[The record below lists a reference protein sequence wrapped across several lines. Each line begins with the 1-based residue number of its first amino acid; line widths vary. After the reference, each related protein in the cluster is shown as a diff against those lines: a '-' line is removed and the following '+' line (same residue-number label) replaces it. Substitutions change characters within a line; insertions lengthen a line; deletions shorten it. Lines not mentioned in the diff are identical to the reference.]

1 MKRARMWI
9 LVALLVA
16 HSMAASLNTLPG
28 EDLRTAEWEGPL
40 FEAGGRSSGCGSNAS
55 QVNVSV
61 WTTPSSPDHNDD
73 VNATFYIQCPI
84 ANDAH
89 TMEYWL
95 NDSSGYEYQSSDWS
109 WTATNS
115 WSSNNVIFS
124 NLSADTYTLEYHLT
138 NYTGAVNL
146 TGSMSFTVQSPTCT
160 VSPYAGQSMF
170 DIGENFT
177 GQIDSYCSFTTEALN
192 LTWSIVNDDTN
203 STVDSGSFSWN
214 IFTSSEYHTVNS
226 TALSTQSEGNFS
238 FLATLSWYNTSSYM
252 WEELDNGSDW
262 FMVYNFSNSGGSNC
276 GSEPSDASVWAY
288 SDTYVYDLGEDF
300 GGVIYSYCA
309 LLNETLMLDWSIKN
323 TDTNTTVDTG
333 SFNWTAMQT
342 YDSHNVT
349 STALANESI
358 GNYTF
363 TVDWTWYNTTSNM
376 WEDLDSD
383 HDDFSIQNL
392 SSSSGN
398 ACSVY
403 AWSNHSVYDLGE
415 SFTGEID
422 TYCGMTNE
430 SMSLAWLIMNDDTN
444 ATVDFGFFNWT
455 SMTYGEFHSVNS
467 SSLATQGEGNYTF
480 AATLSWY
487 NNSSMMWEVL
497 DSDTDGFIVYNFSS
511 GGGNTSGPTCAVYA
525 YSYYYAYAVGDNFYG
540 EIDTYCSLTNA
551 TLWTG
556 WTVVNLDS
564 NSTVDS
570 GSQSWNNT
578 QWHTTQWLNSTS
590 LVNVSAGNYSFE
602 VELKWW
608 NTSSSGWETL
618 DNDSDTFVVY
628 ASNGGGSGGSNNCSV
643 YAWSDHSV
651 YDIGESFTGEINT
664 YCGSTNETMSL
675 AWLILND
682 DTNATVGFGYFNWTS
697 MTTSEIHTV
706 NSSSL
711 ATQGEGNYSFAV
723 TLSWYNTSSMMWE
736 VLDSDSDSFMVD
748 NSTSSTMPVCSLYA
762 WSSQTTYNVGDNF
775 SGEFYSS
782 CNFVGEYVNLTY
794 WITDDAT
801 GSYVDWGIFSWTNTV
816 YNETHTINSS
826 NLATEG
832 VGNYTFGG
840 TIALWDNT
848 TGWNVLDMDNTSFV
862 VVSSSTPSWNLSDGE
877 LDIDTYGEN
886 FTSGTA
892 LYAQYEATNL
902 IIGQTY
908 RVEWEILDVNNT
920 VVVENQTDWSAT
932 SDSYIFSVYESGLA
946 DGYYCFYGDL
956 YATDTVNNTT
966 VTVSW
971 IAGDDTCVTVGED
984 DDNGTNQTGCG
995 YDTEDFY
1002 ITGWLNTWD
1011 LIEGDTANISVYTNC
1026 NLLNETMFVSYGV
1039 TDSGENTIAEGQ
1051 WSWTAMS
1058 IMEEHFIEA
1067 MNLSAGVYNV
1077 TLVASYYNETTVLDS
1092 YFFQFNVSEVATNNT
1107 GCGYEEYL
1115 FSIYGMMNTVS
1126 PMEGDD
1132 VNLSVISDCALYDAE
1147 MRIDY
1152 TVHKNSP
1159 WMGILAGNWSWT
1171 AFTTYDHHYIE
1182 LSGLTSGSYN
1192 VSLEA
1197 SADGM
1202 TLDTYVFQFT
1212 VAEPTGCGYTAEDAM
1227 VTGWNNTGYVTAGG
1241 TLNVTAYTEC
1251 AVLGQW
1257 MYLHYNVYDP
1267 ANNLVDSGN
1276 WSWIA
1281 NMLDEEHHLELTNA
1295 MAGTYNFSFSL
1306 ATAGTYNYVDHED
1319 VLVYVDEAPDTG
1331 TEDNNTSTTNALPEC
1346 LVYAYVSTALAPDAD
1361 PTSIAGMTALELP
1374 LSGSETVP
1382 LVPGTY
1388 VIAVVCTDAD
1398 SDVLSMS
1405 LTSDGQTFGGTNY
1418 DGQFFVQAFFQVSN
1432 TQDFT
1437 HEVTVEWD
1445 DGVDSGVLELTFTT
1459 DLQSVIDD
1467 LEEEEAGGLPGFGA
1481 VSSMVAIA
1489 IGVAVSGR
1497 RKDE

>member
-1 MKRARMWI
+1 M
-9 LVALLVA
+9 
-16 HSMAASLNTLPG
+16 
-28 EDLRTAEWEGPL
+28 
-40 FEAGGRSSGCGSNAS
+40 
-55 QVNVSV
+55 
-61 WTTPSSPDHNDD
+61 
-73 VNATFYIQCPI
+73 
-84 ANDAH
+84 
-89 TMEYWL
+89 
-95 NDSSGYEYQSSDWS
+95 
-109 WTATNS
+109 
-115 WSSNNVIFS
+115 
-124 NLSADTYTLEYHLT
+124 
-138 NYTGAVNL
+138 
-146 TGSMSFTVQSPTCT
+146 
-160 VSPYAGQSMF
+160 
-170 DIGENFT
+170 
-177 GQIDSYCSFTTEALN
+177 
-192 LTWSIVNDDTN
+192 
-203 STVDSGSFSWN
+203 
-214 IFTSSEYHTVNS
+214 
-226 TALSTQSEGNFS
+226 
-238 FLATLSWYNTSSYM
+238 
-252 WEELDNGSDW
+252 
-262 FMVYNFSNSGGSNC
+262 
-276 GSEPSDASVWAY
+276 
-288 SDTYVYDLGEDF
+288 
-300 GGVIYSYCA
+300 
-309 LLNETLMLDWSIKN
+309 
-323 TDTNTTVDTG
+323 
-333 SFNWTAMQT
+333 
-342 YDSHNVT
+342 
-349 STALANESI
+349 
-358 GNYTF
+358 
-363 TVDWTWYNTTSNM
+363 
-376 WEDLDSD
+376 
-383 HDDFSIQNL
+383 
-392 SSSSGN
+392 
-398 ACSVY
+398 
-403 AWSNHSVYDLGE
+403 
-415 SFTGEID
+415 
-422 TYCGMTNE
+422 
-430 SMSLAWLIMNDDTN
+430 
-444 ATVDFGFFNWT
+444 
-455 SMTYGEFHSVNS
+455 
-467 SSLATQGEGNYTF
+467 
-480 AATLSWY
+480 
-487 NNSSMMWEVL
+487 
-497 DSDTDGFIVYNFSS
+497 
-511 GGGNTSGPTCAVYA
+511 
-525 YSYYYAYAVGDNFYG
+525 
-540 EIDTYCSLTNA
+540 
-551 TLWTG
+551 
-556 WTVVNLDS
+556 
-564 NSTVDS
+564 
-570 GSQSWNNT
+570 
-578 QWHTTQWLNSTS
+578 
-590 LVNVSAGNYSFE
+590 
-602 VELKWW
+602 
-608 NTSSSGWETL
+608 
-618 DNDSDTFVVY
+618 
-628 ASNGGGSGGSNNCSV
+628 
-643 YAWSDHSV
+643 
-651 YDIGESFTGEINT
+651 
-664 YCGSTNETMSL
+664 
-675 AWLILND
+675 
-682 DTNATVGFGYFNWTS
+682 
-697 MTTSEIHTV
+697 

-762 WSSQTTYNVGDNF
+762 WPSQTTYNVGDNF
-775 SGEFYSS
+775 SGELYSS

-1011 LIEGDTANISVYTNC
+1011 LTEGDTANISVYTNC